1 MKVTPLM
8 LQAHLLLLKVIYNTI
23 EETICFFF
31 FFKLPLRPLFPLWNI
46 SSFYVMGKKMGRKKL
61 KFNLQILSMFRCEK
75 GITSHFE
82 Q

>member
-31 FFKLPLRPLFPLWNI
+31 FFLITFKASLSPLEYLIFLFHC
-46 SSFYVMGKKMGRKKL
+46 KKNG
-61 KFNLQILSMFRCEK
+61 
-75 GITSHFE
+75 
-82 Q
+82 